1 MKVEGT
7 AIGARRAERLA
18 DGLGGRVPGFEP
30 DGWCE
35 SRKRQKVHASPGR
48 MPAMPIP
55 NPPPPIRLATTDDA
69 ARIAEIYA
77 PHVTD
82 RPTSFELVPP
92 DGPVMAGRIA
102 AVLRQWPWLV
112 WDDGGGAV
120 AYAYASAHAERIAYR
135 WSVNVSVYV
144 DAAHQRRGLG
154 RALYLRLF
162 EILRVQGVYSAFAG
176 ITLPNASSVGLHA
189 ALGFEPIGVFRNAG
203 HKLGAWHD
211 VAWMGLAL
219 RQPDGNAAPEP
230 PRPLPELIA
239 EGSAITTPG

>member
-1 MKVEGT
+1 MEGT
-7 AIGARRAERLA
+7 AIGARRPSVSRS
-18 DGLGGRVPGFEP
+18 GRAGTCPGFP
-30 DGWCE
+30 RARWCE
-35 SRKRQKVHASPGR
+35 RTNGEKFMVRPFR
-48 MPAMPIP
+48 MPAMPLSE
-55 NPPPPIRLATTDDA
+55 PPQPIRLARTGDA
-69 ARIAEIYA
+69 QRIAEIYA

-82 RPTSFELVPP
+82 RPTSFELMPP
-92 DGPVMAGRIA
+92 DGPAMAGRIA

-120 AYAYASAHAERIAYR
+120 AYAYASAHAERVAYR

-162 EILRVQGVYSAFAG
+162 EILRAQGVYSAFAG

-189 ALGFEPIGVFRNAG
+189 ALGFEHIGVFRNAG

-219 RQPDGNAAPEP
+219 RQPEAGAEP
-230 PRPLPELIA
+230 TPPVALPDLPPA
-239 EGSAITTPG
+239 SR